1 VSDPVDPTGS
11 PAGSAGAEGTPTG
24 SAPDAPDAST
34 ASAPSGADDRA
45 PSPDVARPAE
55 PTPIDAHAAPRAGVR
70 RYTRDGAAVTYE
82 VALCRHAGECVRGL
96 PAVFDT
102 TRRPWIQP
110 QNASIDDLERV
121 IALCP
126 TRALKFERDTAIKA
140 PATTA

>member
-1 VSDPVDPTGS
+1 
-11 PAGSAGAEGTPTG
+11 
-24 SAPDAPDAST
+24 
-34 ASAPSGADDRA
+34 
-45 PSPDVARPAE
+45 
-55 PTPIDAHAAPRAGVR
+55 VR

-102 TRRPWIQP
+102 ARRPWIQP

-126 TRALKFERDTAIKA
+126 TRALKFERNPAITAPPA
-140 PATTA
+140 PA

>member
-1 VSDPVDPTGS
+1 MSDPVDPTTA
-11 PAGSAGAEGTPTG
+11 PADE
-24 SAPDAPDAST
+24 
-34 ASAPSGADDRA
+34 RA
-45 PSPDVARPAE
+45 PSPDVARATE
-55 PTPIDAHAAPRAGVR
+55 PTPVDAPAAPPAGVR

-102 TRRPWIQP
+102 ARRPWIRP

-126 TRALKFERDTAIKA
+126 TRALKFERDPGIRA
-140 PATTA
+140 PAATA